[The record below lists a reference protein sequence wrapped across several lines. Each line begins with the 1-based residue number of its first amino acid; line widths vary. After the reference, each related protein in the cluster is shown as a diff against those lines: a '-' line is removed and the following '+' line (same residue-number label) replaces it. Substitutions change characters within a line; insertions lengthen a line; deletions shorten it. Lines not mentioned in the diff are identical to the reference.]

1 MSCQGR
7 AAQRRSL
14 TATTRSH
21 NGIRGRRGLIISKRN
36 TEHRASGIGKRH
48 AAINKV
54 VPMSGPNGSGLA
66 GKVVPTG
73 WRNGGGMADHFPHP
87 RTHAVRLPNSRIQ
100 APAPT
105 HPRSQAPELTIS
117 GSRTHAVRL
126 PNPRMQAPNHQ
137 THDSRLASHSLTD
150 QWLVQRRRIYRLALP
165 KSGLYVH
172 TMP

>member
-1 MSCQGR
+1 MTSAVVG
-7 AAQRRSL
+7 AQRRSL

-73 WRNGGGMADHFPHP
+73 WRNGGGMASKVVPMDGSHTSQMADHFPHP
-87 RTHAVRLPNSRIQ
+87 RIHAPRLPNTRIQ
-100 APAPT
+100 AP
-105 HPRSQAPELTIS
+105 ELAIS

-126 PNPRMQAPNHQ
+126 PHPR
-137 THDSRLASHSLTD
+137 THSHLQLRTRLPAHSTTKLT
-150 QWLVQRRRIYRLALP
+150 IA
-165 KSGLYVH
+165 G
-172 TMP
+172 